1 MTNQDPAVRTALL
14 RFESA
19 APPVR
24 KVPNALA
31 RRFLQICTTATA
43 EAVAD
48 DDLTP
53 LEFAVLSYIT
63 ARGGEPDIDQRGL
76 AERLGID
83 RNSTTR
89 LLDALETKGLL
100 QRRVNVDDR
109 RARLVRLTAA
119 GEGVCGRLYP
129 KAYAGQ
135 MRLLDVLAPEERDLL
150 LDLLTRVIEGNRDM
164 ARPGTGRRKP
174 SGRPRTKETS

>member
-1 MTNQDPAVRTALL
+1 MRTALL
-14 RFESA
+14 QFESA

-43 EAVAD
+43 EVVAD

-63 ARGGEPDIDQRGL
+63 TRGGEPDIDQRGL

-89 LLDALETKGLL
+89 LLDTLEAKGLL
-100 QRRVNVDDR
+100 ERRVNVEDR
-109 RARLVRLTAA
+109 RARLVRLTAE
-119 GEGVCGRLYP
+119 GERVCRRLYP
-129 KAYAGQ
+129 EAYAGQ
-135 MRLLDVLAPEERDLL
+135 MRLLDVLAPEERGVF
-150 LDLLTRVIEGNRDM
+150 LDLLVRVIEGNREM

-174 SGRPRTKETS
+174 SVRPRSKETN